1 MLIDFFARRYENQT
15 LRDSFEQRDSRLL
28 VQAFRI
34 LAEDIYPYYRDG
46 KEDTIGVAF
55 WTGLHSNMSREL
67 GVKELS
73 PIWFSYTTKWNG
85 NDHLQTHKHAM
96 VTVCESWLTKIVSGS
111 PDEHIKERLS
121 LIELGFRG
129 REAEIN
135 AMNASAITDGERL
148 VASLPRSGLR
158 VPGDPQEGARKW
170 RETKTADF
178 RACVKELNARFRQAG
193 YPLNYHNGY
202 IQISTDDVV
211 QREIETPFWA
221 LVSDPIWANVDSDMK
236 EALDLRDSD
245 GRDPAFYAARALES
259 TIKIISDRKG
269 WTRGGENGAHNFID
283 NLASKKNGFI
293 LPWESA
299 SLKDFFRHVRNPF
312 GHGAGSSQM
321 PSLSRPQTEWAIEF
335 GMSWIKNLI
344 RRL

>member
-1 MLIDFFARRYENQT
+1 MLIDIFARRYENQT

-34 LAEDIYPYYRDG
+34 LAEDMYPYYRDG
-46 KEDTIGVAF
+46 KKDTVGVAF

-73 PIWFSYTTKWNG
+73 PVWFSYTSKWNG
-85 NDHLQTHKHAM
+85 NDHVRTHKNDM
-96 VTVCESWLTKIVSGS
+96 VTVCDHWLTRAVSGS

-148 VASLPRSGLR
+148 VASLSRSGLR
-158 VPGDPQEGARKW
+158 VPGDPREGARKW
-170 RETKTADF
+170 RETKTAAF
-178 RACVKELNARFRQAG
+178 RACVEELNARFRQAS

-202 IQISTDDVV
+202 IQLSTDDVV

-221 LVSDPIWANVDSDMK
+221 LGPVDIQDSHWA
-236 EALDLRDSD
+236 
-245 GRDPAFYAARALES
+245 
-259 TIKIISDRKG
+259 
-269 WTRGGENGAHNFID
+269 
-283 NLASKKNGFI
+283 
-293 LPWESA
+293 
-299 SLKDFFRHVRNPF
+299 
-312 GHGAGSSQM
+312 
-321 PSLSRPQTEWAIEF
+321 
-335 GMSWIKNLI
+335 
-344 RRL
+344 